1 MTQLTADTCE
11 TCIVYIGLKK
21 EHRLHFPSLKLDLK
35 NIFEFSCTQNIFHIS
50 FLYSYLK
57 KIRFIK
63 YDISEDFIW
72 WSWHF
77 YFCSTFFICFLN
89 CLLYIEC
96 GQQLQPHGGLHSV
109 FLKILN
115 LKKVLLLICSKM
127 NVHSILDTKNTL
139 LRTLIYFHLSQIWV
153 DSLNV
158 VERGLPCIVKPYFC
172 GAIINLPLVITFA
185 LEMRKFMFWSP
196 CIYLFVCVLLA

>member
-77 YFCSTFFICFLN
+77 YFCSTFFIC
-89 CLLYIEC
+89 LLFIV
-96 GQQLQPHGGLHSV
+96 LLFTLHRMWAAAAAAWRLAFSI
-109 FLKILN
+109 FKNLESKKGPSFNLFKDERSLN
-115 LKKVLLLICSKM
+115 LGYKKYIIKNINIFSFITNLSWFSKCCRER
-127 NVHSILDTKNTL
+127 VTL
-139 LRTLIYFHLSQIWV
+139 YC
-153 DSLNV
+153 
-158 VERGLPCIVKPYFC
+158 E
-172 GAIINLPLVITFA
+172 A
-185 LEMRKFMFWSP
+185 LFLWG
-196 CIYLFVCVLLA
+196 YY